1 MPVRLIATSL
11 DKRLGSQRGQGER
24 FVTAKFHVS
33 ESTAIT
39 QVVTRLTE
47 AFTPAVPGP
56 QVRETVRRI
65 HHRFDESK
73 VRDFV
78 PLLVENAARNELR
91 ERAGITSVHA
101 PS

>member
-1 MPVRLIATSL
+1 M
-11 DKRLGSQRGQGER
+11 
-24 FVTAKFHVS
+24 TAKFHVS

-56 QVRETVRRI
+56 QVSETVQRI
-65 HHRFDESK
+65 HHRFDQSK
-73 VRDFV
+73 IRDFV

-91 ERAGITSVHA
+91 ERVTTVDAAVLERADHHAGISSGVC
-101 PS
+101 